1 LTASDELPMNKT
13 LRTSFASLIMYDL
26 RIGGFETVGQLW
38 ERFHSQNPKTNSNY
52 FRVQLGELMRNGH
65 VEIVETPLINFDDFL
80 RSWRYGFRLWA
91 LLIATLA
98 ALPIVEFMQ
107 AGFPLIVIRW
117 TAATFLLLFAP
128 GFAFVWVL
136 FPSRQRMSGFNRLGL
151 TIAMSLF
158 LVPAI
163 GLVFHFTPLG
173 IEPQPVAAALA
184 ALTVTFLL
192 LGAYRE
198 YVIQTRRQEQLSP
211 MMFVWP

>member
-1 LTASDELPMNKT
+1 
-13 LRTSFASLIMYDL
+13 MYEL
-26 RIGGFETVGQLW
+26 RIGGIQTVGQLW
-38 ERFHSQNPKTNSNY
+38 ERFHSQTRKTNSDD
-52 FRVQLGELMRNGH
+52 FRVQLGELIRNGH
-65 VEIVETPLINFDDFL
+65 VEIVETRLINFGDFL

-107 AGFPLIVIRW
+107 AEFPLSVIRW

-128 GFAFVWVL
+128 GFALVWVL
-136 FPSRQRMSGFNRLGL
+136 FPSRQRMSGFNRLAL

-163 GLVFHFTPLG
+163 GLIFNFTPLG
-173 IEPQPVAAALA
+173 IEPKPVAAALA
-184 ALTVTFLL
+184 VLTIAFLF

-198 YVIQTRRQEQLSP
+198 YIIQTLRQE
-211 MMFVWP
+211 